1 MMEPEQVKRLI
12 EAGLEGSVAEVSG
25 DGQHFQAVVV
35 CPAFEGKPLLA
46 RHRLVNE
53 AVREQMDS
61 GALHALSLTRLMT
74 PAEWDQRET

>member
-1 MMEPEQVKRLI
+1 MMEPEQVKQLI
-12 EAGLEGSVAEVSG
+12 ETGLDGSVAEVSG

-46 RHRLVNE
+46 RHRLVND
-53 AVREQMDS
+53 AVKDQMDS

-74 PAEWDQRET
+74 PAEWDQQKS